1 MGMFS
6 GAMAAGGGAVADQA
20 KGLIDS
26 EIKVNAEKELLAARE
41 QMQMRLNE
49 AQEQTRRSGR
59 QADFDTDLK
68 NAPAKA
74 ASDVASLRTTEG
86 AKTELGLARKDAE
99 FDQGM
104 NQARVGARYRKANPE
119 IGEAEREA
127 AANKEAPGSAK
138 LREAQAR
145 YYDRDAAAGARARA
159 PGAKGDDEKTAQNL
173 ANGYLKTAKALEDSG
188 DMESAR
194 ALREKAQATL
204 DGIGQRQEGK
214 GKGAAEKSYPP
225 VAQSHA
231 TLLNQRLR
239 EKPKDAKLII
249 SAFERTY
256 GPGSADAL
264 IE

>member
-1 MGMFS
+1 MSILS
-6 GAMAAGGGAVADQA
+6 GALAGGGEAIAGQA
-20 KGLIDS
+20 RGLID
-26 EIKVNAEKELLAARE
+26 AETKLNVAKELAKVEEER
-41 QMQMRLNE
+41 QMRLLE

-74 ASDVASLRTTEG
+74 ASDATTLRAIE
-86 AKTELGLARKDAE
+86 AEKTNLGLARKDAE
-99 FDQGM
+99 FDQKL
-104 NQARVGARYRKANPE
+104 NQDRVGARFRKANPE
-119 IGEAEREA
+119 VGEAERDA
-127 AANKEAPGSAK
+127 AANKEPPGSAK
-138 LREAQAR
+138 LRESQAR

-188 DMESAR
+188 DNESAR

-214 GKGAAEKSYPP
+214 GKGATEKKYPP

-249 SAFERTY
+249 SAFEKTY